1 MVKLVCRSENGLVI
15 NAIHDFITEFR
26 DAYELFHREQLFP
39 NLPLVRFKLALR
51 FATNQVRRPRRER
64 N

>member
-1 MVKLVCRSENGLVI
+1 VI